1 MKDLRSSVVK
11 RHLEGEGK
19 TAEQM
24 INMIRMVKAKQT
36 KEAST
41 KKNTP
46 VEWLKRKR
54 TELGTTSA
62 REHTEKKTMKT
73 EDKKEPDGGTR
84 SSREETRKNDM
95 RNEISETQ
103 KDQQEMGQNSWSIML
118 NGPGPLSRM

>member
-1 MKDLRSSVVK
+1 
-11 RHLEGEGK
+11 
-19 TAEQM
+19 
-24 INMIRMVKAKQT
+24 MIRVVQAKKT

-41 KKNTP
+41 KKITP
-46 VEWLKRKR
+46 LESLKRKR
-54 TELGTTSA
+54 TEPGTTSA

-73 EDKKEPDGGTR
+73 KDKKEPDGGTR
-84 SSREETRKNDM
+84 SSREETVKNDM